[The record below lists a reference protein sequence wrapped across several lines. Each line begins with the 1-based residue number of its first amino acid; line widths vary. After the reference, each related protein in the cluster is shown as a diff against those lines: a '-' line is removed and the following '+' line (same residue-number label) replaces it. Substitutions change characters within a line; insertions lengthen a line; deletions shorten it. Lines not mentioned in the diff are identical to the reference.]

1 MDDIFYLSSVKLNT
15 DCICGVFQ
23 NVDSIYVENF
33 RLSGA
38 IQINTGRQL
47 INMTLMG
54 ALEFDKSAQEF
65 IQTHEIESIVC
76 ISHHKSC
83 VKETLELAKILLDRY
98 GGWIGNDND
107 GFLLV
112 FDAANISSFSY

>member
-15 DCICGVFQ
+15 DCICRVFQ

-54 ALEFDKSAQEF
+54 ALEFYETNRKF
-65 IQTHEIESIVC
+65 IQTHEIETIVC

-83 VKETLELAKILLDRY
+83 VKETLELSKILLDRY

-107 GFLLV
+107 GFLPV

>member
-1 MDDIFYLSSVKLNT
+1 MDDIFYLSPAKLNT
-15 DCICGVFQ
+15 DCMCKIFQ
-23 NVDSIYVENF
+23 NVESIYVESF
-33 RLSGA
+33 KLSGV
-38 IQINTGRQL
+38 IQINTGRQQ
-47 INMTLMG
+47 INMILMG
-54 ALEFDKSAQEF
+54 ALEFDKSGQEF

-83 VKETLELAKILLDRY
+83 VKETLELAKMLLDRY

-107 GFLLV
+107 GFLPV

>member
-1 MDDIFYLSSVKLNT
+1 MDDIFYLSPVKLNT
-15 DCICGVFQ
+15 DCICRVFQ

-47 INMTLMG
+47 INMTLMEP
-54 ALEFDKSAQEF
+54 LEFYETNRKF
-65 IQTHEIESIVC
+65 IQTHEIETIVC

-83 VKETLELAKILLDRY
+83 VKETLELAKMLLDRY

>member
-1 MDDIFYLSSVKLNT
+1 MDDIFYLSPVKLNT
-15 DCICGVFQ
+15 DCICRVYQKF
-23 NVDSIYVENF
+23 DSIYVENF

-47 INMTLMG
+47 INMTLMEP
-54 ALEFDKSAQEF
+54 LEFYETNRKF
-65 IQTHEIESIVC
+65 IQTHEIEGIVC

-83 VKETLELAKILLDRY
+83 VKETLELAKMLLDRY

>member
-1 MDDIFYLSSVKLNT
+1 MDDIFYLSPAKLNT
-15 DCICGVFQ
+15 DCMCKIFQ
-23 NVDSIYVENF
+23 NVESIYVESF
-33 RLSGA
+33 RLSGV

-54 ALEFDKSAQEF
+54 ELEFDKSGQEF

-83 VKETLELAKILLDRY
+83 VKETLELAKMLLDRY

-107 GFLLV
+107 GFLPV

>member
-1 MDDIFYLSSVKLNT
+1 MDDVFYLSPARLNT
-15 DCICGVFQ
+15 KCLQKVFQ
-23 NVDSIYVENF
+23 NIDSFNVREY
-33 RLSGA
+33 RLSDA
-38 IQINTGRQL
+38 IQIETGTQV

-54 ALEFDKSAQEF
+54 VLEFDKSGQEF
-65 IQTHEIESIVC
+65 IQTHEIKSIVY

-83 VKETLELAKILLDRY
+83 VQETLDLAKLLLDRW

-107 GFLLV
+107 GFLPV

>member
-1 MDDIFYLSSVKLNT
+1 MDGIFYLSPAKLNT
-15 DCICGVFQ
+15 DCMCKVFQ

-54 ALEFDKSAQEF
+54 VLEFDKTNQEF
-65 IQTHEIESIVC
+65 IQTHEIESNFR
-76 ISHHKSC
+76 
-83 VKETLELAKILLDRY
+83 T
-98 GGWIGNDND
+98 
-107 GFLLV
+107 
-112 FDAANISSFSY
+112 

>member
-1 MDDIFYLSSVKLNT
+1 MANRNI
-15 DCICGVFQ
+15 DCMCKIFQ
-23 NVDSIYVENF
+23 NADSIYVESF
-33 RLSGA
+33 RLSGV

-83 VKETLELAKILLDRY
+83 VKETLELAKMLLDRY
-98 GGWIGNDND
+98 GGWIGNDSD
-107 GFLLV
+107 GFLPV

>member
-1 MDDIFYLSSVKLNT
+1 MDDIFYLSPVKLNT
-15 DCICGVFQ
+15 DCICRVFQ

-47 INMTLMG
+47 INMTLMEP
-54 ALEFDKSAQEF
+54 LEFYETNRKF
-65 IQTHEIESIVC
+65 IQTHEIEGIVC

-83 VKETLELAKILLDRY
+83 VKETLELAKMLLDRY